1 VGGRFSKMMQSQGP
15 EKLSKPIET
24 SARIHAFS
32 QLSLICLK
40 SYQALHFAHGN
51 FAGFVKGRLYPN

>member
-1 VGGRFSKMMQSQGP
+1 MMQSQGP
-15 EKLSKPIET
+15 EKLFKPIET